1 MKKLKRH
8 QAGITLV
15 EFSIV
20 GSLFLLLLFAI
31 LELAV
36 YVYQLQSLND
46 ISRRT
51 ARIAVVCPVESPDDI
66 KQLVLTEG
74 VPPGFTGDNIQ
85 IDYLDGAGNVIADPV
100 ANHVSIRFVQAQ
112 IVNFSY
118 GFTQILSFLGDNG
131 IVQVQSFRTVLPVES
146 LGVLR
151 LNDPDEKTD
160 CSL

>member
-1 MKKLKRH
+1 MNKLKRH

-36 YVYQLQSLND
+36 FVYHLQSMND

-51 ARIAVVCPVESPDDI
+51 ARIAVVCVVNDPDI
-66 KQLVLTEG
+66 KSLALTEG
-74 VPPGFTGDNIQ
+74 VPPRFTGDNIQ
-85 IDYLDGAGNVIADPV
+85 IDYLDGNGIIIPDPI
-100 ANHVSIRFVQAQ
+100 ANHINIRFVQAQ
-112 IVNFSY
+112 IVDFNY
-118 GFTQILSFLGDNG
+118 GFTQLLNFLGDNG
-131 IVQVQSFRTVLPVES
+131 IVQIQHFRTVLPVES

-151 LNDPDEKTD
+151 SNDPDEKTD